1 MTTVFQ
7 ARAYGRFIEVKSILR
22 RKKFLRTYQGSN
34 FHGEAVLVIEMVQ
47 ETQFNLEDKD
57 NPNILKEDSF
67 SRIEPF
73 IFTSI
78 APELFD
84 RSVNKLTFPALKSPS
99 KFLPQSAVSRR
110 LDSSPDSLVVIL

>member
-1 MTTVFQ
+1 M
-7 ARAYGRFIEVKSILR
+7 KSILR

-34 FHGEAVLVIEMVQ
+34 FHGEAGEMVQ

-57 NPNILKEDSF
+57 NPSILKEDSS

-78 APELFD
+78 APEL
-84 RSVNKLTFPALKSPS
+84 STG
-99 KFLPQSAVSRR
+99 Q
-110 LDSSPDSLVVIL
+110 